1 MTEKAKQ
8 AVKQVPPPPKPVKE
22 AAETVAEKISSETV
36 DDGSLKRLAFV
47 NDAAVNVASAG
58 EQVYVLVRPFAP
70 TFVEPLL
77 TSVEDK
83 VQAYGA
89 PVVNSATDVGDKL
102 LKRADSQVDYLAKAL
117 GSGKD
122 KFLHTNLDGHIKT
135 LKSLSYTSLAFLLG
149 VTAFFIDAVNPIKNL
164 ERAKVKLGAALQAA
178 DKAADPDKAVQ
189 KVQDTLN
196 SIAAIP
202 VVNLVLTKAEP
213 ITKAAQS
220 SFVKA
225 HDTVVT
231 SSYYK
236 RVFDFGTSTL
246 SWATTTTPY
255 KLSTKY
261 VYPWVEPVAAPA
273 IEKISG
279 SKSVDSAI
287 SYWKPAASV

>member
-1 MTEKAKQ
+1 MSEKVKAK
-8 AVKQVPPPPKPVKE
+8 APPTPKPVKE
-22 AAETVAEKISSETV
+22 AVETVSDKASEAV

-47 NDAAVNVASAG
+47 KDAAVNVASAG

-83 VQAYGA
+83 VTAYGA
-89 PVVNSATDVGDKL
+89 PVVNTATDVGDKL
-102 LKRADSQVDYLAKAL
+102 LKSADSQVDYYVKAV

-122 KFLHTNLDGHIKT
+122 HLLNTNLDGHIKT
-135 LKSLSYTSLAFLLG
+135 IKQLTYTSLAFFIG
-149 VTAFFIDAVNPIKNL
+149 ATAFVLDAINPVKNI

-189 KVQDTLN
+189 KVQETWDYV
-196 SIAAIP
+196 AAIP
-202 VVNLVLTKAEP
+202 AVNLVLTKAEP
-213 ITKAAQS
+213 ITKVATS

-236 RVFDFGTSTL
+236 RAFDFGTSTL

-273 IEKISG
+273 LEKING